1 MSTRWIKYRK
11 LNSNQ
16 HTCAGKQTFPQPG
29 LQKFVEEPFVQHLG
43 VCQQYL
49 QASKERKKERK
60 KETNKQT
67 NKHINKQTH
76 FWHVTCSA

>member
-11 LNSNQ
+11 PNSNQ

-29 LQKFVEEPFVQHLG
+29 MQKFVEVRFFQHVG

-49 QASKERKKERK
+49 QASKQTKKQ
-60 KETNKQT
+60 KQAY
-67 NKHINKQTH
+67 I
-76 FWHVTCSA
+76 